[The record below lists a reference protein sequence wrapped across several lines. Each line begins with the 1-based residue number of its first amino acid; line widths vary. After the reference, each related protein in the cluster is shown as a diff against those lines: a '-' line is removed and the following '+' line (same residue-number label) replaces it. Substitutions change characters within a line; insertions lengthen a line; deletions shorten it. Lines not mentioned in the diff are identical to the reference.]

1 MTDERHR
8 DQHAGDAAIDA
19 AWRGASRDVPSA
31 QVDAAILAAARAEV
45 RRPAAGR
52 RAPVRQAWWHA
63 WQPLAAAAG
72 VAGLAFVLVQVLPR
86 EPGVRTPQIER
97 APRVDSAVPEASAPQ
112 VGSAIPEATAPQVG
126 SAAPRDDALR
136 TDRGEAQPEAE
147 VAISAEAIAGAA
159 TDAAAA
165 VASVPAPAS
174 APTPAP
180 APAAELRSGPR
191 QESAAADRSA
201 LADAAPPA
209 AKQSAAAEL
218 APEQWA
224 THIAALYEAGHVA
237 AAAAELRAFRQAYA
251 DADDRL
257 TPALRAWAASVH
269 TAEAP

>member
-8 DQHAGDAAIDA
+8 DQRAGDAAIDA
-19 AWRGASRDVPSA
+19 AWRGASRDVPPA

-63 WQPLAAAAG
+63 WQPLVAAAG

-97 APRVDSAVPEASAPQ
+97 APQVDSAVPEASAPQ
-112 VGSAIPEATAPQVG
+112 AGSTMPAASAPQVG
-126 SAAPRDDALR
+126 SAAPRDNALR

-159 TDAAAA
+159 ADDAAA
-165 VASVPAPAS
+165 VTSVPAPAS
-174 APTPAP
+174 AS

-191 QESAAADRSA
+191 QESAPAERSA

-224 THIAALYEAGHVA
+224 THIAALYEAGDVA
-237 AAAAELRAFRQAYA
+237 AAAAELRAFRQAYP

-257 TPALRAWAASVH
+257 APALRAWAASVH

>member
-86 EPGVRTPQIER
+86 EPGVRAPQ
-97 APRVDSAVPEASAPQ
+97 VDSAVPEASAPQ
-112 VGSAIPEATAPQVG
+112 AGSAIPAASAPQVG

-136 TDRGEAQPEAE
+136 TDRGEAQPGAE

-159 TDAAAA
+159 ADADAA

-174 APTPAP
+174 AP
-180 APAAELRSGPR
+180 APAAELRSDQR
-191 QESAAADRSA
+191 QESAPAERSA
-201 LADAAPPA
+201 MADAAPPA
-209 AKQSAAAEL
+209 AKHSAAAEP

-224 THIAALYEAGHVA
+224 RYIAALYEAGDVA
-237 AAAAELRAFRQAYA
+237 AAAAELRAFRQAYP

-257 TPALRAWAASVH
+257 APALRGWAASVH
-269 TAEAP
+269 PADAP